1 MLRFFRAIR
10 KKLMEQN
17 KVRTYLLYALGEIA
31 LVMIGIL
38 LALQVNNWNE
48 RRIEDRR
55 VDKMVEKL
63 ILQTEK
69 NIKTTENAIKDLEYY
84 YLESLELVEII
95 GLTEQKDLDLKIDT
109 LILNNIFDFH
119 LNLDMNV
126 ITESRENGDLTLL
139 KSDQLIQQVYEI
151 ISFNDELLERERI
164 TNEDLNLI
172 FIPYLNKNY
181 NFRNG
186 SYKIFQNDKDLGP
199 SLIYKGNN
207 KDMLKDQQFEN
218 YIFTRLQYNQDNL
231 GIYNR
236 MLTELKDFRDL
247 LLTNQSAS

>member
-1 MLRFFRAIR
+1 MLHFLRNIR
-10 KKLMEQN
+10 KKLIIQEN
-17 KVRTYLLYALGEIA
+17 TRKYLLYAVGEII
-31 LVMIGIL
+31 LVVIGIL
-38 LALQVNNWNE
+38 LAMQINNWNE
-48 RRIEDRR
+48 QRIEDRR
-55 VDKMVEKL
+55 VDKMVQKL
-63 ILQTEK
+63 IIQTEK
-69 NIKTTENAIKDLEYY
+69 NITTTENAIKDLEDY
-84 YLESLELVEII
+84 YLKSLELVEII
-95 GLTEQKDLDLKIDT
+95 GLTEQKNLDLKIDT

-139 KSDQLIQQVYEI
+139 NSDQLIQRVYEI
-151 ISFNDELLERERI
+151 ISFNDVLRERERI

-199 SLIYKGNN
+199 SLIYKGDN

-218 YIFTRLQYNQDNL
+218 YIFTRLQYNQGNL
-231 GIYNR
+231 GIYNS

-247 LLTNQSAS
+247 LLTNQSSS